1 MQGCICK
8 LQADD
13 AVERLMKSVAQEV
26 GLGLFETLW
35 AKSGLR
41 VIGQAT
47 FQPCQSRCKSTPV
60 SKDNNRKED

>member
-26 GLGLFETLW
+26 GLGLFENALGEIRTARHRTSHVSALSITL
-35 AKSGLR
+35 
-41 VIGQAT
+41 
-47 FQPCQSRCKSTPV
+47 
-60 SKDNNRKED
+60 